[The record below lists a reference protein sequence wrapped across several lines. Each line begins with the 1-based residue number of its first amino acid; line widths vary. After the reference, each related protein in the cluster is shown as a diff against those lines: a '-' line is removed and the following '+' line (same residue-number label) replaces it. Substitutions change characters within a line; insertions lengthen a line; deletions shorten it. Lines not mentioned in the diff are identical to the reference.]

1 MGRRRYGRDSFQG
14 TPHHSFPALQSTKL
28 SQVFFFFSFWR
39 RDKNPDRNCR
49 GGRGYPAFEAW
60 HSIWACPKP
69 CPLPNTGP
77 ECQAFPLPLCGVF
90 VQKCRR

>member
-1 MGRRRYGRDSFQG
+1 MGETAFRGLHTTLSLPFR
-14 TPHHSFPALQSTKL
+14 AQS
-28 SQVFFFFSFWR
+28 SPRFFFFSFWR

>member
-1 MGRRRYGRDSFQG
+1 MGG
-14 TPHHSFPALQSTKL
+14 TAFRGLHTTLFLPFRAPSSPRF
-28 SQVFFFFSFWR
+28 FFFFSFWR